1 MKLRKV
7 PFEIDWE
14 LFESAVLPEFSGEL
28 PAGGSGKKV
37 FFPENGTVNLFDYF
51 VSPPDKA
58 QRTYL
63 AGEFS
68 AAEAQQILIGFGAEW
83 NWKFFFNGELI
94 LDAMDTGNQQMP
106 YAEDNHL
113 VLLDCRKG
121 KNQLLFE
128 LYGTGFRHKGK
139 GGGMDMAFAV
149 YETPEKLALRYRP
162 LVSFPDASA
171 GAVSIIFTGTRASA
185 AAVDFRKA
193 GETSWQRVYD
203 NLGGQI
209 NVTKSTHHIRL
220 EYLEPDTVYEYK
232 AVLIDRFRSLR
243 EEICDEMKTFRT
255 APVESKNFSFSFTAD
270 LQWISYRKKFMEGLL
285 GKDKPA
291 EMDFCVFGGDL
302 LWTSNFDLQFME
314 QFIEPYLDITQDKLP
329 LVLVRGNHE
338 IYGNES
344 FRYFDGF
351 SAPYPGREGYYLFRW
366 GEVCFIVLD
375 FCDDTGNLPA
385 PSTRYLHDFEPYIT
399 AEARWLKEAVKLEC
413 CQSAKYRIVLAH
425 GAPLG
430 DTQHYMPSHAWQVID
445 PVFSGSDP
453 AVKIHLYLGGHVHRP
468 FRSVPLKNE
477 CFCLCDPDT
486 LPQGKFN
493 RCGEKYNFPVALVG
507 GPTDYTPE
515 NMLYTSLNVNVSA
528 EKLTVRAF
536 DYFQQEFDRFS
547 ITPDGE
553 VHNEF
558 NRDDFKFYNY

>member
-1 MKLRKV
+1 MRKIPV
-7 PFEIDWE
+7 EIEWK
-14 LFESAVLPEFSGEL
+14 LFESAELPEFSGEL
-28 PAGGSGKKV
+28 PADIGKKISL
-37 FFPENGTVNLFDYF
+37 PESGTVNLFDYF
-51 VSPPDKA
+51 VFPPDKP

-63 AGEFS
+63 AGEFFC
-68 AAEAQQILIGFGAEW
+68 AENEQILIGFGAEW
-83 NWKFFFNGELI
+83 NWKFFFNGTLI
-94 LDAMDTGNQQMP
+94 LDAMETGNQQMP

-121 KNQLLFE
+121 INQLVFE
-128 LYGTGFRHKGK
+128 LYGTTFRHKGK
-139 GGGMDMAFAV
+139 GGGMDIAFAV

-162 LVSFPDASA
+162 LVSFPDAAS
-171 GAVSIIFTGTRASA
+171 GAVSIIFSGTRASA

-193 GETSWQRVYD
+193 GDTAWQRVYD

-209 NVTKSTHHIRL
+209 NVNKSTHQIRL
-220 EYLEPDTVYEYK
+220 EFLEADTLYEYK
-232 AVLIDRFRSLR
+232 AVLIDRFRLLR
-243 EEICDEMKTFRT
+243 EEICDEVKTFRT
-255 APVESKNFSFSFTAD
+255 APVENKDFSFSFTAD
-270 LQWISYRKKFMEGLL
+270 LQWIGYRRKFMEGLL
-285 GKDKPA
+285 GKNKPA
-291 EMDFCVFGGDL
+291 KMDFCVFGGDL

-314 QFIEPYLDITQDKLP
+314 QFIEPYLDITEDKLP

-385 PSTRYLHDFEPYIT
+385 PSTRYLHDFEPYIA

-430 DTQHYMPSHAWQVID
+430 DTQKYMPSHAWQVID
-445 PVFSGSDP
+445 PVFGGSDP

-477 CFCLCDPDT
+477 CFCLCDPNT

-493 RCGEKYNFPVALVG
+493 RCGEKYNFPVVLVG
-507 GPTDYTPE
+507 GPTDFTPE
-515 NMLYTSLNVNVSA
+515 NMLYTSLNVNVTS

-547 ITPDGE
+547 ITPDGS
-553 VHNEF
+553 VTNEY